1 MTNKQFLLSTHGT
14 FHYFDLAN
22 ELNSR
27 SMLNRIISGY
37 PKFKLKKYKL
47 PITRTGRK
55 RSPKDILS
63 SGEYK
68 IIDLLEIWPELHEI
82 PKNLHP
88 QLETDCRYNIYLKR
102 QKEDI
107 KAYKKENK
115 TKIPTNF
122 DYNKVK
128 GLSNE
133 SLDLLTTLRPATIS
147 QASRLPGFTP
157 TATLLLLRHLKRD
170 SKQKV
175 KNEH

>member
-1 MTNKQFLLSTHGT
+1 LESKNKTLKRANHILDSL
-14 FHYFDLAN
+14 DAKPN
-22 ELNSR
+22 EL
-27 SMLNRIISGY
+27 
-37 PKFKLKKYKL
+37 KKHNL

-68 IIDLLEIWPELHEI
+68 IIDLLEIWPELNEI
-82 PKNLHP
+82 PNSVHS

-107 KAYKKENK
+107 RAYKKENK
-115 TKIPTNF
+115 TKIPINF
-122 DYNKVK
+122 DYDKVK

-133 SLDLLTTLRPATIS
+133 SRDLLNTLRPATIA

-170 SKQKV
+170 SKQKIQ
-175 KNEH
+175 NEH